1 MDSGNS
7 LNTWFVML
15 LLLAGTAL
23 ACLISFIACRW
34 LLHKLQPTKVPRSV
48 LCALLW
54 MVAASP
60 LALAAWLLVLR
71 GSDAMDLMGY
81 VAAMGIAGLV
91 YGAVYPAMHRR
102 FKLVGSWWHRALV
115 GAGLGVAVVGVVL
128 VVLLLSSGIA
138 GTPFDNSRSSH
149 GYFLLALFF
158 VSGWI
163 PLLAVAGALT
173 PLGALLCSPQAQD
186 LA

>member
-7 LNTWFVML
+7 LHTFFSL
-15 LLLAGTAL
+15 LILLAGTAL
-23 ACLISFIACRW
+23 AAVLSFITCK
-34 LLHKLQPTKVPRSV
+34 LLMNYLQPTKLPRSV

-54 MVAASP
+54 MVAAGI
-60 LALAAWLLVLR
+60 LALASWLLVLS

-102 FKLVGSWWHRALV
+102 LKLAGRWWQRALV

-128 VVLLLSSGIA
+128 VVLLSSGMV
-138 GTPFDNSRSSH
+138 GSPFDSSRSSH

-173 PLGALLCSPQAQD
+173 PLSALLRSPQA
-186 LA
+186 

>member
-23 ACLISFIACRW
+23 ASFISFFACRW
-34 LLHKLQPTKVPRSV
+34 LLGNLQPTKVPRSM

-54 MVAASP
+54 MVAASI
-60 LALAAWLLVLR
+60 LALASWLLVLS

-81 VAAMGIAGLV
+81 IAAMGIAGLV

-102 FKLVGSWWHRALV
+102 LKLAGSWWQRALV
-115 GAGLGVAVVGVVL
+115 GAGLGVAVVGVFL
-128 VVLLLSSGIA
+128 VVLLSNGVVGS
-138 GTPFDNSRSSH
+138 PFDKSRSSH

-158 VSGWI
+158 VSGCI
-163 PLLAVAGALT
+163 PVLAVAGALT
-173 PLGALLCSPQAQD
+173 PLSALLRSPPAQD

>member
-7 LNTWFVML
+7 LNTWFVVL
-15 LLLAGTAL
+15 LMLAGTAA
-23 ACLISFIACRW
+23 ACFISFIACRW
-34 LLHKLQPTKVPRSV
+34 LLGNLQPTKVPRNV

-54 MVAASP
+54 MVAASIWVLVSWL
-60 LALAAWLLVLR
+60 LALS
-71 GSDAMDLMGY
+71 GSGVMDLMGY

-102 FKLVGSWWHRALV
+102 LKLAGRWWQRALV

-128 VVLLLSSGIA
+128 VVLLSSGLV
-138 GTPFDNSRSSH
+138 GSPFDNSRSSH

-173 PLGALLCSPQAQD
+173 PLSVLLRSPQGQD

>member
-7 LNTWFVML
+7 LNTWFVVL

-34 LLHKLQPTKVPRSV
+34 LLGNLQPTKVPRSV

-54 MVAASP
+54 MVAASI
-60 LALAAWLLVLR
+60 LAATAWLLVLR

-128 VVLLLSSGIA
+128 VVLLSSGMV

-149 GYFLLALFF
+149 GYFLLALLF
-158 VSGWI
+158 VSGSI
-163 PLLAVAGALT
+163 PLLAVAAALT
-173 PLGALLCSPQAQD
+173 PLGALLRSIKPQD